1 MENNM
6 QISMKWIFLL
16 ILFVMLSKYNI
27 YVGFSL
33 KIYMIFLV
41 VYFCLTI
48 KDFYIQKLY
57 FHEVA
62 FLLFYFIY
70 CLSGILSIYLS
81 ASIRMIFGVFL
92 VLGCYFIMRNLLG
105 NTEIVV
111 LESAIVYVGLVFNIV
126 SLILYIVGL
135 QHFGLYG
142 GEEREVYAGLL
153 VDRGYPRLIGLLD
166 DPNIFIFYN
175 TIFFMYYIT
184 NLYNTNNVIGFILCV
199 TTSLLTFSR
208 GGILAI
214 VLVIL
219 VYICMSSFAK
229 KVKIIMG
236 LVLFGVVIFS
246 FSLSNVVMGGEL
258 DDILNKRISDFSH
271 DNGSGRFTLWEAA
284 FKYFLSNPYIG
295 IGAFNFSN
303 YYEYQF
309 NAKLYVHNTFLEI
322 LSESGIIGFLLYGAF
337 LCILMVKLTKYNL
350 FREKPYLLLT
360 MIAFLFQMMSLSLI
374 INEAFFLFL
383 AVVVKYISIYEGRGT
398 IDGKVSIST

>member
-6 QISMKWIFLL
+6 KISMKWIMLL

-27 YVGFSL
+27 YIGFSL

-41 VYFCLTI
+41 IYFCLAI
-48 KDFYIQKLY
+48 KNFHIQKLY
-57 FHEVA
+57 LHEVV

-70 CLSGILSIYLS
+70 CLSGILSIYLH
-81 ASIRMIFGVFL
+81 ASIRMIFGVLL

-105 NTEIVV
+105 NVEIAT
-111 LESAIVYVGLVFNIV
+111 LESSIVYVGFIFNIV
-126 SLILYIVGL
+126 SLIIYIVGL

-142 GEEREVYAGLL
+142 GEEREIFAGLL

-175 TIFFMYYIT
+175 TIFFMYYMT
-184 NLYNTNNVIGFILCV
+184 NLHNMTNILGLILCV

-208 GGILAI
+208 GGILAL
-214 VLVIL
+214 VLVIF
-219 VYICMSSFAK
+219 VYVCTSSFAK
-229 KVKIIMG
+229 KIKIMMS
-236 LVLFGVVIFS
+236 LLLFGVVIFS
-246 FSLSNVVMGGEL
+246 LSNSVMGGQL

-284 FKYFLSNPYIG
+284 FKYYLSNPYIG

-303 YYEYQF
+303 YYEFQF
-309 NAKLYVHNTFLEI
+309 NEKLYVHNTFLEI
-322 LSESGIIGFLLYGAF
+322 LSESGTIGFLLYSAF
-337 LCILMVKLTKYNL
+337 LFVLMFKLTQYTL

-360 MIAFLFQMMSLSLI
+360 MVAFLFQMMSLSLI

-383 AVVVKYISIYEGRGT
+383 AIVVKYISIYEGRGK
-398 IDGKVSIST
+398 IDGKMSIST

>member
-27 YVGFSL
+27 YIGFSL

-41 VYFCLTI
+41 IYFGVAI
-48 KDFYIQKLY
+48 KDFYIRKLY
-57 FHEVA
+57 FHEVV

-81 ASIRMIFGVFL
+81 ASIRMIFGVLL

-111 LESAIVYVGLVFNIV
+111 LESAIVYVGLVFNIA

-142 GEEREVYAGLL
+142 GEEREIYAGLL

-175 TIFFMYYIT
+175 TIFFMYYMT
-184 NLYNTNNVIGFILCV
+184 NLYNITNVIGLILCV

-214 VLVIL
+214 ALVIF
-219 VYICMSSFAK
+219 VYVCMSSFAK

-236 LVLFGVVIFS
+236 LVLFSVVIFS
-246 FSLSNVVMGGEL
+246 LANVVMGGKL
-258 DDILNKRISDFSH
+258 DDILNNRISDFSH

-309 NAKLYVHNTFLEI
+309 NEKLYVHNTFLEI
-322 LSESGIIGFLLYGAF
+322 LSESGTIGFLLYSAF

-383 AVVVKYISIYEGRGT
+383 AVVVKYISTYEGRGM

>member
-6 QISMKWIFLL
+6 KVSMGWIILL
-16 ILFVMLSKYNI
+16 ILFVMLSKYNLYI
-27 YVGFSL
+27 GFSL

-41 VYFCLTI
+41 IYFCLTI
-48 KDFYIQKLY
+48 KNFHIQKLY
-57 FHEVA
+57 FHEVV

-70 CLSGILSIYLS
+70 CLSGILSMYLN
-81 ASIRMIFGVFL
+81 ASIRMIFGVLL

-111 LESAIVYVGLVFNIV
+111 LESSIAYVGVVFNVV
-126 SLILYIVGL
+126 SLILYIIGL
-135 QHFGLYG
+135 QYFSLYG
-142 GEEREVYAGLL
+142 GEEREIFVGLL

-175 TIFFMYYIT
+175 TIFFMYYMTNLQNIT
-184 NLYNTNNVIGFILCV
+184 NILGLILCV

-208 GGILAI
+208 GGILAL
-214 VLVIL
+214 VLVIF

-229 KVKIIMG
+229 KIKIIMS
-236 LVLFGVVIFS
+236 LVLFSVVIFS
-246 FSLSNVVMGGEL
+246 LSNSVMGGQL

-284 FKYFLSNPYIG
+284 FKYYLSNPYIG

-309 NAKLYVHNTFLEI
+309 NEKLYVHNTFLEI
-322 LSESGIIGFLLYGAF
+322 LSESGTIGFLLYSAF
-337 LCILMVKLTKYNL
+337 LFILMFKLAQHTL

-383 AVVVKYISIYEGRGT
+383 AVVVKYISIYEGRGK
-398 IDGKVSIST
+398 IDGKMSIST

>member
-6 QISMKWIFLL
+6 KISMKWIMLL

-27 YVGFSL
+27 YIGFSL
-33 KIYMIFLV
+33 KMYMIFLV
-41 VYFCLTI
+41 IYFCLTI
-48 KDFYIQKLY
+48 KSFHIQKLY
-57 FHEVA
+57 FHEVV

-70 CLSGILSIYLS
+70 CFSGILSIYLN
-81 ASIRMIFGVFL
+81 ASIRMIFGVLL

-105 NTEIVV
+105 NVEIAT
-111 LESAIVYVGLVFNIV
+111 LESSIVYVGFIFNIV

-142 GEEREVYAGLL
+142 GEEREIFAGLL

-175 TIFFMYYIT
+175 TIFFMYYMT
-184 NLYNTNNVIGFILCV
+184 NLHNMTNILGLILCV

-208 GGILAI
+208 GGILAL
-214 VLVIL
+214 VLVVF
-219 VYICMSSFAK
+219 VYVCTSSFAK
-229 KVKIIMG
+229 KIKIIMS
-236 LVLFGVVIFS
+236 LLMFGVVIFC
-246 FSLSNVVMGGEL
+246 LSNSVMGGQL

-284 FKYFLSNPYIG
+284 FKYYLSNPYIG

-303 YYEYQF
+303 YYEFQF
-309 NAKLYVHNTFLEI
+309 NEKLYVHNTFLEI
-322 LSESGIIGFLLYGAF
+322 LSESGTIGFLLYSAF
-337 LCILMVKLTKYNL
+337 LCILMFKLTQYTL

-383 AVVVKYISIYEGRGT
+383 AMVVKYISIYEGRGKV
-398 IDGKVSIST
+398 DGKMSIST

>member
-1 MENNM
+1 MENNVK
-6 QISMKWIFLL
+6 ISMKWIMLL

-27 YVGFSL
+27 YIGFSL

-41 VYFCLTI
+41 IYFCLTI
-48 KDFYIQKLY
+48 KKFHIQKLY
-57 FHEVA
+57 FHEVV

-81 ASIRMIFGVFL
+81 ASIRMIFGVLL

-135 QHFGLYG
+135 QYFGLYG

-175 TIFFMYYIT
+175 TIFFMYYMT
-184 NLYNTNNVIGFILCV
+184 NLYNITNVMGLILCV

-214 VLVIL
+214 ALVIF
-219 VYICMSSFAK
+219 VYVCMSSFAK

-236 LVLFGVVIFS
+236 LVLFSVIIFS
-246 FSLSNVVMGGEL
+246 LANVVMGGQL
-258 DDILNKRISDFSH
+258 DDILNDRISDFSH

-309 NAKLYVHNTFLEI
+309 NEKLYVHNTFLEI
-322 LSESGIIGFLLYGAF
+322 LSESGTIGFLLYCAF
-337 LCILMVKLTKYNL
+337 LCLLMVKLTKWGL
-350 FREKPYLLLT
+350 FSEKPYLLLT

-383 AVVVKYISIYEGRGT
+383 AVVVKYISIYEGRGKV
-398 IDGKVSIST
+398 DGKMSISI

>member
-1 MENNM
+1 MENNIK
-6 QISMKWIFLL
+6 ISMKWIMLL

-41 VYFCLTI
+41 IYFCLTI
-48 KDFYIQKLY
+48 KSFHIQKLY
-57 FHEVA
+57 FHEVV

-70 CLSGILSIYLS
+70 CLSGILSIYLN
-81 ASIRMIFGVFL
+81 ASIRMILGVLL

-105 NTEIVV
+105 NVEIAT
-111 LESAIVYVGLVFNIV
+111 LESSIVYVGFVFNVV

-142 GEEREVYAGLL
+142 GEEREIFAGLL

-175 TIFFMYYIT
+175 TIFFMYYMT
-184 NLYNTNNVIGFILCV
+184 NLHNMTNILGLILCV

-208 GGILAI
+208 GGILAL
-214 VLVIL
+214 VLVVF
-219 VYICMSSFAK
+219 VYVCTSSFAK
-229 KVKIIMG
+229 KIKIIMS
-236 LVLFGVVIFS
+236 LLMFGVVIFC
-246 FSLSNVVMGGEL
+246 LSNSVMGGQL

-284 FKYFLSNPYIG
+284 FKYYLSNPYIG

-303 YYEYQF
+303 YYEFQF
-309 NAKLYVHNTFLEI
+309 NEKLYVHNTFLEI
-322 LSESGIIGFLLYGAF
+322 LSESGTIGFLLYSAF
-337 LCILMVKLTKYNL
+337 LCILMFKLTQYTL

-383 AVVVKYISIYEGRGT
+383 AMVVKYISIYEGRGKV
-398 IDGKVSIST
+398 DGKMSIST

>member
-6 QISMKWIFLL
+6 KMSMKWIMLL

-27 YVGFSL
+27 YIGFSL

-41 VYFCLTI
+41 IYFCLTI
-48 KDFYIQKLY
+48 KKFHIQKLY
-57 FHEVA
+57 FHEVV

-70 CLSGILSIYLS
+70 CLSGILSIYLH
-81 ASIRMIFGVFL
+81 ASIRMIFGVLL

-105 NTEIVV
+105 NIEIAT
-111 LESAIVYVGLVFNIV
+111 LESSIFYVGFIFNIV

-142 GEEREVYAGLL
+142 GEEREIFAGLL

-175 TIFFMYYIT
+175 TIFFMYYMT
-184 NLYNTNNVIGFILCV
+184 NLHNMTNILGLILCV

-208 GGILAI
+208 GGILAL
-214 VLVIL
+214 VLVIF
-219 VYICMSSFAK
+219 VYVCTSSFAK
-229 KVKIIMG
+229 KIKIMMS
-236 LVLFGVVIFS
+236 LLLFGVVIFS
-246 FSLSNVVMGGEL
+246 LSNSVMGGQL

-284 FKYFLSNPYIG
+284 FKYYLSNLYIG

-303 YYEYQF
+303 YYEFQF
-309 NAKLYVHNTFLEI
+309 NEKLYVHNTFLEI
-322 LSESGIIGFLLYGAF
+322 LSESGTIGFLLYSAF
-337 LCILMVKLTKYNL
+337 LFVLMFKLTQYTL

-360 MIAFLFQMMSLSLI
+360 MVAFLFQMMSLSLI

-383 AVVVKYISIYEGRGT
+383 AIVVKYISIYEGRGK
-398 IDGKVSIST
+398 IDGKMSIST

>member
-1 MENNM
+1 MENNVK
-6 QISMKWIFLL
+6 ISMKWIMLL

-27 YVGFSL
+27 YIGFSL

-41 VYFCLTI
+41 IYFCLTI
-48 KDFYIQKLY
+48 KKFHIQKLY
-57 FHEVA
+57 FHEVV

-70 CLSGILSIYLS
+70 CLSGILSIYLN
-81 ASIRMIFGVFL
+81 ASIRMIFGVLL

-105 NTEIVV
+105 NVEIAP
-111 LESAIVYVGLVFNIV
+111 LESSIVYVGLLFNIV

-142 GEEREVYAGLL
+142 GEEREIFAGLL

-175 TIFFMYYIT
+175 TVFFMYYMT
-184 NLYNTNNVIGFILCV
+184 NLHNMTNIIGLILCV

-208 GGILAI
+208 GGILAL
-214 VLVIL
+214 VLVVF
-219 VYICMSSFAK
+219 VYVCTSSFAK
-229 KVKIIMG
+229 KIKIMMS
-236 LVLFGVVIFS
+236 LLLFSVVIFS
-246 FSLSNVVMGGEL
+246 LSNSVMGGQL

-284 FKYFLSNPYIG
+284 FKYYISNPYIG

-303 YYEYQF
+303 YYEFQF
-309 NAKLYVHNTFLEI
+309 NEKLYVHNTFLEI
-322 LSESGIIGFLLYGAF
+322 LSESGTIGFLLYSAF
-337 LCILMVKLTKYNL
+337 LIILMFKLTQYTL

-360 MIAFLFQMMSLSLI
+360 MVAFLFQMMSLSLI

-383 AVVVKYISIYEGRGT
+383 AIVVKYISIYEGRGK
-398 IDGKVSIST
+398 IDGKMSIST

>member
-1 MENNM
+1 MENNIK
-6 QISMKWIFLL
+6 ISMKWIMLL

-27 YVGFSL
+27 YIGFSL
-33 KIYMIFLV
+33 KIYMIFLAI
-41 VYFCLTI
+41 YFCLTI
-48 KDFYIQKLY
+48 KNFHIQKLY
-57 FHEVA
+57 FHEVV

-70 CLSGILSIYLS
+70 CLSGILSIYLY
-81 ASIRMIFGVFL
+81 ASIRMILGVLL

-105 NTEIVV
+105 NVEIAT
-111 LESAIVYVGLVFNIV
+111 LESSIVYVGFVFNIV

-142 GEEREVYAGLL
+142 GEEREIFAGLL

-175 TIFFMYYIT
+175 TIFFMYYMT
-184 NLYNTNNVIGFILCV
+184 NLHNMTNILGLILCV

-208 GGILAI
+208 GGILAL
-214 VLVIL
+214 VLVVF
-219 VYICMSSFAK
+219 VYVCTSSFAK
-229 KVKIIMG
+229 KIKIIMS
-236 LVLFGVVIFS
+236 LLLFGVVIFS
-246 FSLSNVVMGGEL
+246 LSNSVMGGQL

-284 FKYFLSNPYIG
+284 FKYYLSNPYIG

-303 YYEYQF
+303 YYEFQF
-309 NAKLYVHNTFLEI
+309 NEKLYVHNTFLEI
-322 LSESGIIGFLLYGAF
+322 LSESGTIGFLLYSAF
-337 LCILMVKLTKYNL
+337 LCILMFKLTQYTL

-360 MIAFLFQMMSLSLI
+360 MVAFLFQMMSLSLI

-383 AVVVKYISIYEGRGT
+383 AMVVKYISIYEGRGKV
-398 IDGKVSIST
+398 DGKMSIST

>member
-1 MENNM
+1 
-6 QISMKWIFLL
+6 
-16 ILFVMLSKYNI
+16 
-27 YVGFSL
+27 
-33 KIYMIFLV
+33 
-41 VYFCLTI
+41 
-48 KDFYIQKLY
+48 
-57 FHEVA
+57 HEVV

-70 CLSGILSIYLS
+70 CFSGILSIYLN
-81 ASIRMIFGVFL
+81 ASIRMIFGVLL

-105 NTEIVV
+105 NVEIAT
-111 LESAIVYVGLVFNIV
+111 LESSIVYVGFIFNIV

-142 GEEREVYAGLL
+142 GEEREIFAGLL

-175 TIFFMYYIT
+175 TIFFMYYMT
-184 NLYNTNNVIGFILCV
+184 NLHNMTNILGLILCV

-208 GGILAI
+208 GGILAL
-214 VLVIL
+214 VLVVF
-219 VYICMSSFAK
+219 VYVCTSSFAK
-229 KVKIIMG
+229 KIKIIMS
-236 LVLFGVVIFS
+236 LLMFGVVIFC
-246 FSLSNVVMGGEL
+246 LSNSVMGGQL

-284 FKYFLSNPYIG
+284 FKYYLSNPYIG

-303 YYEYQF
+303 YYEFQF
-309 NAKLYVHNTFLEI
+309 NEKLYVHNTFLEI
-322 LSESGIIGFLLYGAF
+322 LSESGTIGFLLYSAF
-337 LCILMVKLTKYNL
+337 LCILMFKLTQYTL

-383 AVVVKYISIYEGRGT
+383 AMVVKYISIYEGRGKV
-398 IDGKVSIST
+398 DGKMSIST

>member
-27 YVGFSL
+27 YIGFSL

-41 VYFCLTI
+41 IYFCLTI
-48 KDFYIQKLY
+48 KDFHIQKLY
-57 FHEVA
+57 FHEVV

-81 ASIRMIFGVFL
+81 ASIRMIFGVLL

-111 LESAIVYVGLVFNIV
+111 LELSIVYAGLVFNIV
-126 SLILYIVGL
+126 SLILYIIGL
-135 QHFGLYG
+135 QYFGLYG

-175 TIFFMYYIT
+175 TIFFMYYMT
-184 NLYNTNNVIGFILCV
+184 NLYNMTNVIGLVLCV

-214 VLVIL
+214 VLVL
-219 VYICMSSFAK
+219 VVYICMSSFAK
-229 KVKIIMG
+229 KVKIVIG
-236 LVLFGVVIFS
+236 LVIFS
-246 FSLSNVVMGGEL
+246 IAIFSLSNAVMGGQL
-258 DDILNKRISDFSH
+258 DDLLNKRISDFSH

-284 FKYFLSNPYIG
+284 FKYYLSNPYIG

-309 NAKLYVHNTFLEI
+309 NEKLYVHNTFLEI
-322 LSESGIIGFLLYGAF
+322 LSESGTIGFLLYSAF
-337 LCILMVKLTKYNL
+337 LLILMFKLTQYNL

-360 MIAFLFQMMSLSLI
+360 MIAFLFQMISLSLI

-383 AVVVKYISIYEGRGT
+383 AVVVKYISIYERRGT

>member
-1 MENNM
+1 MENNIK
-6 QISMKWIFLL
+6 ISMKWIMLL

-27 YVGFSL
+27 YIGFSL

-41 VYFCLTI
+41 IYFCLTI
-48 KDFYIQKLY
+48 KNFHIQKLY
-57 FHEVA
+57 FYEVV

-70 CLSGILSIYLS
+70 CLSGILSIYLH
-81 ASIRMIFGVFL
+81 ASIRMILGVLL

-105 NTEIVV
+105 NVEIVT
-111 LESAIVYVGLVFNIV
+111 LELSIVYVGFIFNIV

-142 GEEREVYAGLL
+142 GEEREIFAGLL

-175 TIFFMYYIT
+175 TIFFMYYMT
-184 NLYNTNNVIGFILCV
+184 NLHNMTNILGLILCV

-208 GGILAI
+208 GGILAL
-214 VLVIL
+214 VLVVF
-219 VYICMSSFAK
+219 VYVCTSSFAK
-229 KVKIIMG
+229 KIKIIMS
-236 LVLFGVVIFS
+236 LLMFGVVIFS
-246 FSLSNVVMGGEL
+246 LSNSVMGGQL

-284 FKYFLSNPYIG
+284 FKYYLSNPYIG

-303 YYEYQF
+303 YYEFQF
-309 NAKLYVHNTFLEI
+309 NEKLYVHNTFLEI
-322 LSESGIIGFLLYGAF
+322 LSESGTIGFLLYSAF
-337 LCILMVKLTKYNL
+337 LFILMFKLTQYTL

-383 AVVVKYISIYEGRGT
+383 AMVVKYISIYEGRGKV
-398 IDGKVSIST
+398 DGKMSIST

>member
-6 QISMKWIFLL
+6 KVSMGWIILL
-16 ILFVMLSKYNI
+16 ILFVMLSKYNLYI
-27 YVGFSL
+27 GFSL

-41 VYFCLTI
+41 IYFCLTI
-48 KDFYIQKLY
+48 KDFHIQKLY
-57 FHEVA
+57 FHEVI

-70 CLSGILSIYLS
+70 CLSGILSMYLN
-81 ASIRMIFGVFL
+81 ASIRMIFGVLL

-111 LESAIVYVGLVFNIV
+111 LESSIAYVGVVFNVV
-126 SLILYIVGL
+126 SLILYIIGL
-135 QHFGLYG
+135 QYFSLYG
-142 GEEREVYAGLL
+142 GEEREIFVGLL

-175 TIFFMYYIT
+175 TIFFMYYMTNLQNIT
-184 NLYNTNNVIGFILCV
+184 NILGLILCV

-208 GGILAI
+208 GGILAL
-214 VLVIL
+214 VLVVF

-229 KVKIIMG
+229 KIKIIIS
-236 LVLFGVVIFS
+236 LVLFSVVIFS
-246 FSLSNVVMGGEL
+246 LSNSVMGGQL

-284 FKYFLSNPYIG
+284 FKYYLSNPYIG

-309 NAKLYVHNTFLEI
+309 NEKLYVHNTFLEI
-322 LSESGIIGFLLYGAF
+322 LSESGTIGFLLYSAF
-337 LCILMVKLTKYNL
+337 LFILMFKLAQHTL

-360 MIAFLFQMMSLSLI
+360 MIAFIFQMMSLSLI

-383 AVVVKYISIYEGRGT
+383 AVVVKYISIYEGRGK
-398 IDGKVSIST
+398 IDGKMSIST

>member
-1 MENNM
+1 MENNVK
-6 QISMKWIFLL
+6 ISMKWIMLL

-27 YVGFSL
+27 YIGFSL

-41 VYFCLTI
+41 IYFCLTI
-48 KDFYIQKLY
+48 KKFHIQKLY
-57 FHEVA
+57 FHEVV

-70 CLSGILSIYLS
+70 CLSGILSIYLN
-81 ASIRMIFGVFL
+81 ASIRMIFGVLL

-105 NTEIVV
+105 NVEIAP
-111 LESAIVYVGLVFNIV
+111 LESSIVYVGLLFNIV

-142 GEEREVYAGLL
+142 GEEREIFAGLL

-175 TIFFMYYIT
+175 TIFFMYYMT
-184 NLYNTNNVIGFILCV
+184 NLHNMTNIIGLILCV

-208 GGILAI
+208 GGILAL
-214 VLVIL
+214 VLVVF
-219 VYICMSSFAK
+219 VYVCTSSFAK
-229 KVKIIMG
+229 KIKIIMC
-236 LVLFGVVIFS
+236 LLLFGVVIFS
-246 FSLSNVVMGGEL
+246 LSNSVMGGQL

-284 FKYFLSNPYIG
+284 FKYYLSNPYIG

-303 YYEYQF
+303 YYEFQF
-309 NAKLYVHNTFLEI
+309 NEKLYVHNTFLEI
-322 LSESGIIGFLLYGAF
+322 LSESGTIGFLLYSAF
-337 LCILMVKLTKYNL
+337 LIILMFKLTQYTL

-383 AVVVKYISIYEGRGT
+383 AIVVKYISIYEGRGK
-398 IDGKVSIST
+398 IDGKMSIST